1 MTRGAASLAAE
12 PELEVV
18 SQPDGT
24 VSQAWDGHVPNHVR
38 TSVRARTQR
47 IECR

>member
-1 MTRGAASLAAE
+1 MNRIRRHHLGSVA
-12 PELEVV
+12 VV
-18 SQPDGT
+18 SQLDGT

-38 TSVRARTQR
+38 TSVRARTER